1 MPFKWRSY
9 LTRLDFCH
17 IAVPTSSYA
26 LYASVQVDAR
36 VNSRKGLSHVRLRPV
51 LVRFLTP
58 LISISVLAGL
68 VTWTQPA
75 QAASG
80 NLVFATFNVCKVDCA
95 APAPPWDIR
104 RDRVARVI
112 GESGA
117 DVVGLQ
123 EATNNPTTTA
133 KTQVADIQALV
144 APAGFVSPVFTVDS
158 NECRRPRDAQG
169 ELAGPSPCDNSA
181 ILLYRAATVEQITT
195 PNGLPSA
202 GIVQVG
208 SIAPGLDPASA
219 ARSVAWAYLRGK
231 NGAGPFLAISLHL
244 DSNKEAIAENSRIAV
259 GQALSGWV
267 NLMNSVHGMSGTPT
281 ILMADLNS
289 YAKRQPNG
297 VQKGLTSAGWI
308 DAHSARS
315 RRNVQYST
323 INYNPLLGDGAQ
335 GFPAVPYRFQKS
347 KKNPKGEATRIDYIM
362 GYGAGLRVIDYEVVV
377 YLNGRA
383 FNTDYQASDHQ
394 MVKATFAFS

>member
-1 MPFKWRSY
+1 M
-9 LTRLDFCH
+9 
-17 IAVPTSSYA
+17 
-26 LYASVQVDAR
+26 
-36 VNSRKGLSHVRLRPV
+36 RLRLA

-58 LISISVLAGL
+58 LSVTAALVVL
-68 VTWTQPA
+68 VTSAEPV

-117 DVVGLQ
+117 DVVALQ

-133 KTQVADIQALV
+133 KTQVADIQTLL
-144 APAGFVSPVFTVDS
+144 APAGYVSPFFTVDS
-158 NECRRPRDAQG
+158 NECRRPRDVQG
-169 ELAGPSPCDNSA
+169 ELTGPSPCDNSA
-181 ILLYRAATVEQITT
+181 ALLYRTATIEQVTT
-195 PNGLPSA
+195 PTGLPSA

-208 SIAPGLDPASA
+208 SIAPGIDAISA

-244 DSNKEAIAENSRIAV
+244 DSNKDATAETSRVAV
-259 GQALSGWV
+259 GQALGGWV
-267 NLMNSVHGMSGTPT
+267 NWMNGIQGMSNTPV

-297 VQKGLTSAGWI
+297 VQMALTSAGWI

-315 RRNVQYST
+315 RRNIQYST
-323 INYNPLLGDGAQ
+323 INYNPRLGADAQ
-335 GFPAVPYRFQKS
+335 GFPAAPYKFHKT
-347 KKNPKGEATRIDYIM
+347 KKNPNGEATRIDYIM
-362 GYGAGLRVIDYEVVV
+362 GYGTGLRVIDYEVVI
-377 YLNGRA
+377 YLTGKA

-394 MVKATFAFS
+394 MVKATFAFP

>member
-1 MPFKWRSY
+1 M
-9 LTRLDFCH
+9 
-17 IAVPTSSYA
+17 
-26 LYASVQVDAR
+26 
-36 VNSRKGLSHVRLRPV
+36 RLRLA

-58 LISISVLAGL
+58 LSVTAALVVL
-68 VTWTQPA
+68 VTSAEPV

-133 KTQVADIQALV
+133 KTQVADIQTLL
-144 APAGFVSPVFTVDS
+144 APAGYVSPFFTVDS

-169 ELAGPSPCDNSA
+169 ELTGPSPCDNSA
-181 ILLYRAATVEQITT
+181 ALLYRTATIEQVTT
-195 PNGLPSA
+195 PTGLPSA

-208 SIAPGLDPASA
+208 SIAPGIDAISA

-244 DSNKEAIAENSRIAV
+244 DSNKDATAETSRVAV
-259 GQALSGWV
+259 GQALGGWV
-267 NLMNSVHGMSGTPT
+267 NWMNGIQGMSNTPV

-297 VQKGLTSAGWI
+297 VQMALTSAGWI

-315 RRNVQYST
+315 RRNIQYST
-323 INYNPLLGDGAQ
+323 INYNPRLGADAQ
-335 GFPAVPYRFQKS
+335 GFPAAPYKFHKT
-347 KKNPKGEATRIDYIM
+347 KKNPNGEATRIDYIM
-362 GYGAGLRVIDYEVVV
+362 GYGTGLRVIDYEVVI
-377 YLNGRA
+377 YLTGKA

-394 MVKATFAFS
+394 MVKATFAFP

>member
-1 MPFKWRSY
+1 M
-9 LTRLDFCH
+9 
-17 IAVPTSSYA
+17 
-26 LYASVQVDAR
+26 
-36 VNSRKGLSHVRLRPV
+36 RLRLA

-58 LISISVLAGL
+58 LSVTAALVVL
-68 VTWTQPA
+68 VTSAEPV

-133 KTQVADIQALV
+133 KTQVADIQTLL
-144 APAGFVSPVFTVDS
+144 APAGYVSPFFTVDS

-169 ELAGPSPCDNSA
+169 ELTGPSPCDNSA
-181 ILLYRAATVEQITT
+181 ALLYRTATIEQVTT
-195 PNGLPSA
+195 PTGLPSA

-208 SIAPGLDPASA
+208 SIAPGIDAISA

-244 DSNKEAIAENSRIAV
+244 DSNKDATAETSRVAV
-259 GQALSGWV
+259 GQALGGWV
-267 NLMNSVHGMSGTPT
+267 NWMNGIQGMSNTPV
-281 ILMADLNS
+281 ILMADLNY

-297 VQKGLTSAGWI
+297 VQMALTSAGWI

-315 RRNVQYST
+315 RRNIQYST
-323 INYNPLLGDGAQ
+323 INYNPRLGADAQ
-335 GFPAVPYRFQKS
+335 GFPAAPYKFHKT
-347 KKNPKGEATRIDYIM
+347 KKNPNGEATRIDYIM
-362 GYGAGLRVIDYEVVV
+362 GYGTGLRVIDYEVVI
-377 YLNGRA
+377 YLTGKA

-394 MVKATFAFS
+394 MVKATFAFP

>member
-1 MPFKWRSY
+1 MRS
-9 LTRLDFCH
+9 RLVLIRFLATLVS
-17 IAVPTSSYA
+17 IVVP
-26 LYASVQVDAR
+26 V
-36 VNSRKGLSHVRLRPV
+36 V
-51 LVRFLTP
+51 LVT
-58 LISISVLAGL
+58 SA
-68 VTWTQPA
+68 QPV

-80 NLVFATFNVCKVDCA
+80 NLVFASFNVCKIACA
-95 APAPPWDIR
+95 APAPSWDIR

-133 KTQVADIQALV
+133 KTQVADIQTLL
-144 APAGFVSPVFTVDS
+144 APAGYVSPFFTVDS

-169 ELAGPSPCDNSA
+169 ELTGPSPCDNSA
-181 ILLYRAATVEQITT
+181 ALLYRTATVEQVTT
-195 PNGLPSA
+195 PTGLPSA

-208 SIAPGLDPASA
+208 SIAPGIDAVSA

-244 DSNKEAIAENSRIAV
+244 DSNKDVVAENSRVAV
-259 GQALSGWV
+259 GQALGGWV
-267 NLMNSVHGMSGTPT
+267 NWMNSIQGMGGTPA

-297 VQKGLTSAGWI
+297 VQMALTSAGWI
-308 DAHSARS
+308 DAHSARL
-315 RRNVQYST
+315 RRNIQYST
-323 INYNPLLGDGAQ
+323 INYNPRLGEGSQ
-335 GFPAVPYRFQKS
+335 GFPAAPYKFQKT

-362 GYGAGLRVIDYEVVV
+362 GYGTGLRVIDYEVVV
-377 YLNGRA
+377 YLTGKA
-383 FNTDYQASDHQ
+383 FNPDYQASDHQ
-394 MVKATFAFS
+394 MVKATFAFP